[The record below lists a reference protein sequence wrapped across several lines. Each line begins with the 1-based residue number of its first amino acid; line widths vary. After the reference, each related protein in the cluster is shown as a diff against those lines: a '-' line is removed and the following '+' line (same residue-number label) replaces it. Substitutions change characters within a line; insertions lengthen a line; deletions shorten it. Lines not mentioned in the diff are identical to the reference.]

1 MPVSYFFMYFLF
13 NIFNPIKM
21 CKEKRKE
28 KEFTFIKKKRCV
40 LFDRKKRKESILWQ
54 RAYKDIFKRLP
65 KLWFI
70 SSSVGIFEVDRSKL
84 RKNNSN

>member
-28 KEFTFIKKKRCV
+28 KEFEFIKKKRCV
-40 LFDRKKRKESILWQ
+40 LFDRKKKKKVYYGRGHIK
-54 RAYKDIFKRLP
+54 IFSNVYLNFGLFLLRSEYLRLIV
-65 KLWFI
+65 L
-70 SSSVGIFEVDRSKL
+70 
-84 RKNNSN
+84 N